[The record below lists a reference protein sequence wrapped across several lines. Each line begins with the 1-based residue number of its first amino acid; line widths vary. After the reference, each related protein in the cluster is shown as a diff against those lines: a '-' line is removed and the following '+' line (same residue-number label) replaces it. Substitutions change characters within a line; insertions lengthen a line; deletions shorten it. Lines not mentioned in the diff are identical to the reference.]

1 MLQSESISN
10 GISSKGEHMKNRP
23 GLKQYIFAALGIVI
37 LVLLDQYTKLLAIA
51 HLKEQS
57 AFVLWN
63 NVFELHYLEN
73 RGAAFGILQNQR
85 VFFYISVLLITAAVI
100 WFYSKVPMGKK
111 YLPLRICI
119 IGICAGAIGNMID
132 RIYLGYVVDFFYFNL
147 IDFPIFNVADIYVTV
162 TFIVLV
168 LLIFFYYK
176 DEDFSI
182 YSRRQEQKHAD

>member
-1 MLQSESISN
+1 
-10 GISSKGEHMKNRP
+10 MKNRP

-57 AFVLWN
+57 AFVIMT
-63 NVFELHYLEN
+63 VV
-73 RGAAFGILQNQR
+73 IL
-85 VFFYISVLLITAAVI
+85 VI
-100 WFYSKVPMGKK
+100 VSWFYGRTPVEKR
-111 YLPLRICI
+111 YLPLRICMI
-119 IGICAGAIGNMID
+119 ILTAGAIGNFID
-132 RIYLGYVVDFFYFNL
+132 RLTRGYVVDFFYFSL

>member
-23 GLKQYIFAALGIVI
+23 GLKQYIFAALGVVI

-51 HLKEQS
+51 HLKDQS

-100 WFYSKVPMGKK
+100 WFYSKVPMERK